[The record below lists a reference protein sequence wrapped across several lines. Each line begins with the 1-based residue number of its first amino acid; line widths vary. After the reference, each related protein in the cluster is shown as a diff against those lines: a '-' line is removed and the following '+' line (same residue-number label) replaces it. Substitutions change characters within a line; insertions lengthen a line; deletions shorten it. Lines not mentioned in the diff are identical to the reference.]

1 MILCSIALYRYF
13 CFKSYTKLLCFIQ
26 RTVFCI
32 RLFLRPVP
40 ISYLSLCFLVPRHI
54 LSEIINAHACSHD
67 LWGQWPDFKH
77 LFHSSLKT
85 WLYLCK
91 IPNYRFYAVLSS
103 AEVYKVLER
112 ITFMAL
118 FPVFWHE
125 SLKVESPFSKENWK
139 CLFPS

>member
-103 AEVYKVLER
+103 AKVINKYHR
-112 ITFMAL
+112 S
-118 FPVFWHE
+118 FWHNSSSTWFSSTLLSFCCLIH
-125 SLKVESPFSKENWK
+125 SLIYSF
-139 CLFPS
+139 